1 MIANARMYSVTSSVA
16 EAWRSLFSNVSR
28 HAGVAVDWL
37 EYPAPAPLED
47 LWRRAD
53 CAAVFMCGLPFSR
66 QLFSAQ
72 LLAAPVPSP
81 DEFAH
86 RPMYWSEFVV
96 RRDRHFDQLEDSFGG
111 RLALTDVG
119 SQSGFGAA
127 LELLQAHAGARG
139 TPPYQTLIEPQITP
153 RGAIAAV
160 LESRADIAPVDS
172 YAWALLQRH
181 QPQLLAPLKSIARS
195 RATPIPLIVAA
206 PGQFRPSFQQ
216 ALLTAHEQAENHA
229 LLETLLLERF
239 ALPAPGDYD
248 ELRLQF
254 ERSRAFWR
262 ERPLAATMHPAFV

>member
-1 MIANARMYSVTSSVA
+1 MIANARMYSLTPEVTQ
-16 EAWRSLFSNVSR
+16 AWRSLFSNLSR
-28 HAGVAVDWL
+28 QAGVAFDWL
-37 EYPAPAPLED
+37 DYPAPAPLEN

-53 CAAVFMCGLPFSR
+53 YGAVFMCGLPFSR
-66 QLFSAQ
+66 RLFRTQ

-81 DEFAH
+81 DDFQH
-86 RPMYWSEFVV
+86 RSQYWSEFVV
-96 RRDRHFDQLEDSFGG
+96 RRDRHFDRLEDTFGG
-111 RLALTDVG
+111 RLALTDPG

-127 LELLQAHAGARG
+127 LEMFQKHASDTG

-181 QPQLLAPLKSIARS
+181 QPELLAPLKSIARS

-206 PGQFRPSFQQ
+206 QGQHQPSLQQ
-216 ALLTAHEQAENHA
+216 ALLTAHEHEDNHA

-239 ALPAPGDYD
+239 ALPAPADYD

>member
-1 MIANARMYSVTSSVA
+1 MIANARMYSVTPGVA
-16 EAWRSLFSNVSR
+16 HAWRSLFSNLSR
-28 HAGVAVDWL
+28 QSGVAFDWL
-37 EYPAPAPLED
+37 DYPAPAPLEE

-53 CAAVFMCGLPFSR
+53 YGAVFMCGLPFSR
-66 QLFSAQ
+66 QLFGAQ

-81 DEFAH
+81 NDFAH
-86 RPMYWSEFVV
+86 RPQYWSEFVV
-96 RRDRHFDQLEDSFGG
+96 RSDRHFERLEDTFGG
-111 RLALTDVG
+111 RLGLTDPG

-127 LELLQAHAGARG
+127 LELMQEHAGARG
-139 TPPYQTLIEPQITP
+139 TPLYQRVIEPQITP

-181 QPQLLAPLKSIARS
+181 QPELLAPLKSIARS
-195 RATPIPLIVAA
+195 RTTPIPLIVAA
-206 PGQFRPSFQQ
+206 HGQLQPSFQQ
-216 ALLTAHEQAENHA
+216 ALLTAHEQEANHA

-262 ERPLAATMHPAFV
+262 ERPLATAMHPAFV